1 MSTEPDD
8 LMLLYVAG
16 VCDADET
23 ERAEALLSAA
33 NPVAAALLAEAVSVF
48 HAVPFG
54 LTPIEPPL
62 HCRQSLFGRVTADVS
77 STMTSPMSIGLASR
91 LRWPLYVSSGLA
103 ACLAVAL
110 TMSLSNGREMARQMA
125 AMSERDRGMQTTLAT
140 AREVMASPK
149 VTLANLTTKE
159 PTAMESA
166 ATPAASKPFCRALFC
181 PISRRYTFGVYNL
194 RPLPDDRKYEMWLL
208 NDGRPPIPAAVF
220 NVGEDGSALVV
231 AQLGQAT
238 DTFRRVAITEEPANG
253 SLQPTGRLHLA
264 AELPP
269 VQ

>member
-1 MSTEPDD
+1 MSTETDD

-33 NPVAAALLAEAVSVF
+33 SPVAAAMLAEAVCVF

-54 LTPIEPPL
+54 LTPIEPPS
-62 HCRQSLFGRVTADVS
+62 HCRHSLLGRVTADVS
-77 STMTSPMSIGLASR
+77 ISPSPMSIGLASR

-110 TMSLSNGREMARQMA
+110 VLSMSNGRQMSQQLA
-125 AMSERDRGMQTTLAT
+125 VMSVRDEKMSNTLTT

-149 VTLANLTTKE
+149 LTLASLNAPE
-159 PTAMESA
+159 PM
-166 ATPAASKPFCRALFC
+166 ATPAFRPSGRVLFC
-181 PISRRYTFGVYNL
+181 PITRRYTFIFNK
-194 RPLPDDRKYEMWLL
+194 LPSLPEDRTYEMWLL
-208 NDGRPPIPAAVF
+208 ADHRRPVPASLFSVGRDGA
-220 NVGEDGSALVV
+220 ALVV
-231 AQLGQAT
+231 AQVGPSN
-238 DTFRRVAITEEPANG
+238 DIFRKVAITEEPAAG
-253 SLQPTGRLHLA
+253 SSRPTGPTLFAGDL
-264 AELPP
+264 P